1 MKLDKV
7 KQNAQ
12 MICDAIASVIDIDVT
27 IVDETLMRIAGTGRY
42 QTTIGEN
49 VSDHSAFS
57 YAIKTGSE
65 FIIENPGDHLACKLC
80 DCKNKCSEHAE
91 VCCPIKWDDQTIGV
105 IGLIAFEKHQRD
117 HIIENQANLLQF
129 LNRMAELIASKVN
142 EQEAIEEMALLAKEL
157 EIVVDAIETGFV
169 ATQNNG
175 KIIRANHKILK
186 MLDKTHIEHLN
197 EILDD
202 KEVLQILGSKK
213 ALFNMPYTFSIN
225 ERGLYDVSL
234 IQIGNEIKGYV
245 ITFRAMEDVINTVN
259 EVLLDVVTT
268 SFEKIIGKSEVLSQA
283 KEMAEKVA
291 KSTSTVLILGESGTG
306 KELFARA
313 IHHASHRQ
321 NKPFVA
327 INCAAIPEQL
337 LESELFG
344 YEEGAFTGAKKGGK
358 PGKFQLAN
366 KGTLF
371 LDEIGDMP
379 LHLQAKLLRV
389 LQESQVERIGG
400 KTPIPI
406 DVRIVAA
413 TNQDLEL
420 KVDEGAFRKDLFY
433 RLNVIP
439 IFVPPLRQ
447 RKVDIPELVWT
458 MVRRASKK
466 LNKTIGSI
474 EETCF
479 DLLKHYEWP
488 GNVRELENTIEYA
501 VNMCDDNTIRIHC
514 LPKKLQRTYYEDHLK
529 NVVDDYI
536 QPAGMLKD
544 DVIEGKT
551 GGTQDIDEPS
561 FERSSS
567 GSGLTSTPSSQ
578 AEAGLEIKTLAELE
592 KKAIKDALAY
602 YRPYKKATDKV
613 ACALGISRA
622 TLYRKISEYK
632 LDEES

>member
-7 KQNAQ
+7 IQNAQ

-27 IVDETLMRIAGTGRY
+27 IVDESLMRIAGTGRY
-42 QTTIGEN
+42 QESIGEN

-57 YAIKTGSE
+57 YAIKTGSD
-65 FIIENPGDHLACKLC
+65 FIIENPGDHLACKMC

-91 VCCPIKWDDQTIGV
+91 VCCPIKWENETIGV
-105 IGLIAFEKHQRD
+105 IGLIAFEREQRD
-117 HIIENQANLLQF
+117 HIIENQKNLLQF

-142 EQEAIEEMALLAKEL
+142 EQEAVEEMALLAKEL
-157 EIVVDAIETGFV
+157 EIVVDAIDTGFV
-169 ATQNNG
+169 AIRSDG
-175 KIIRANHKILK
+175 KVIRANQRISK
-186 MLDKTHIEHLN
+186 MAHRETIRSLEDLLEP
-197 EILDD
+197 
-202 KEVLQILGSKK
+202 KEVEIVLSSKQP
-213 ALFNMPYTFSIN
+213 LPNRSYSFSAN

-234 IQIGNEIKGYV
+234 IQIGAEIKGYV
-245 ITFRAMEDVINTVN
+245 ITFRAIEDVINTVN

-268 SFEKIIGKSEVLSQA
+268 KFEHIIGHSESLIQA
-283 KEMAEKVA
+283 KEMASRVA

-313 IHHASHRQ
+313 IHQASQRQ

-344 YEEGAFTGAKKGGK
+344 YEGGAFTGAKKGGK

-389 LQESQVERIGG
+389 LQENQVERLGG
-400 KTPIPI
+400 KTPIAI
-406 DVRIVAA
+406 DVRIIAA

-420 KVDEGAFRKDLFY
+420 KVEEGAFRKDLYY

-439 IFVPPLRQ
+439 ITVPPLRN
-447 RKVDIPELVWT
+447 RKEDIPELVWT

-466 LNKTIGSI
+466 LDKAIGSI

-479 DLLKHYEWP
+479 DLLNHYGWP

-501 VNMCDDNTIRIHC
+501 VNMCDDHTLRIQC
-514 LPKKLQRTYYEDHLK
+514 LPKKLQRLHYVESSDIESFGVAPQPEYS
-529 NVVDDYI
+529 NVE
-536 QPAGMLKD
+536 QMLPS
-544 DVIEGKT
+544 KT
-551 GGTQDIDEPS
+551 NLDEVE
-561 FERSSS
+561 F
-567 GSGLTSTPSSQ
+567 T
-578 AEAGLEIKTLAELE
+578 TLAEME
-592 KKAIKDALAY
+592 KKAIIAALEY
-602 YRPYKKATDKV
+602 YKPYKKSAEKV
-613 ACALGISRA
+613 AKALGISRA
-622 TLYRKISEYK
+622 TLYRKISAYK
-632 LDEES
+632 LDEA

>member
-7 KQNAQ
+7 IQNAQ

-42 QTTIGEN
+42 QESIGEN

-65 FIIENPGDHLACKLC
+65 FIIENPGDHLACKMC

-91 VCCPIKWDDQTIGV
+91 VCCPIKWENETIGV
-105 IGLIAFEKHQRD
+105 IGLIAFEKTQRD
-117 HIIENQANLLQF
+117 HIIENQKNLLQF

-142 EQEAIEEMALLAKEL
+142 EQEAVEEMALLAKEL
-157 EIVVDAIETGFV
+157 EIVVDAIDSGFI
-169 ATQNNG
+169 AIRNDG
-175 KIIRANHKILK
+175 KVIRANHKILK
-186 MLDKTHIEHLN
+186 MV
-197 EILDD
+197 D
-202 KEVLQILGSKK
+202 KERLESLSDLLDPKEVEIVLNAKR
-213 ALFNMPYTFSIN
+213 ALSNRSYRFNAE

-234 IQIGNEIKGYV
+234 IQIGAEIKGYV
-245 ITFRAMEDVINTVN
+245 ITFRTIEDVINTVN

-268 SFEKIIGKSEVLSQA
+268 RFEHIIGHSDALCQA
-283 KEMAEKVA
+283 KAMAGKVA
-291 KSTSTVLILGESGTG
+291 GSTSTVLILGESGTG

-313 IHHASHRQ
+313 IHQASQRQ
-321 NKPFVA
+321 KKPFVA
-327 INCAAIPEQL
+327 VNCAAIPEQL

-389 LQESQVERIGG
+389 LQENQVERLGG
-400 KTPIPI
+400 KTPIAI
-406 DVRIVAA
+406 DVRIIAA

-420 KVDEGAFRKDLFY
+420 KVDEGAFRKDLYY

-439 IFVPPLRQ
+439 ITVPPLRN
-447 RKVDIPELVWT
+447 RKEDIPELVWT
-458 MVRRASKK
+458 MVRRASQK
-466 LNKTIGSI
+466 LGKSIGSI

-479 DLLKHYEWP
+479 DHLNRYDWP

-501 VNMCDDNTIRIHC
+501 VNMCDDHTLRMQC
-514 LPKKLQRTYYEDHLK
+514 LPKKLQKKHDGE
-529 NVVDDYI
+529 
-536 QPAGMLKD
+536 MS
-544 DVIEGKT
+544 DVIQHRIESKVEQLEFEEAPLKASQKT
-551 GGTQDIDEPS
+551 V
-561 FERSSS
+561 FEF
-567 GSGLTSTPSSQ
+567 
-578 AEAGLEIKTLAELE
+578 ETLAELE
-592 KKAIKDALAY
+592 KRSIIAALEY
-602 YRPYKKATDKV
+602 YRPYKKSAEKAAKV
-613 ACALGISRA
+613 LGISRA
-622 TLYRKISEYK
+622 KLYRKIAEYK
-632 LDEES
+632 LNEANDDEK

>member
-7 KQNAQ
+7 IQNAQ

-42 QTTIGEN
+42 QESIGEN

-65 FIIENPGDHLACKLC
+65 FIIENPGDHLACKMC
-80 DCKNKCSEHAE
+80 DCKNKCNEHAE
-91 VCCPIKWDDQTIGV
+91 VCCPIKWENETIGV
-105 IGLIAFEKHQRD
+105 IGLIAFEKTQRD
-117 HIIENQANLLQF
+117 HIIENQKNLLQF

-142 EQEAIEEMALLAKEL
+142 EQEAVEAMALLAKEL
-157 EIVVDAIETGFV
+157 EIVVDAIDTGFV
-169 ATQNNG
+169 AVRNDG
-175 KIIRANHKILK
+175 KVIRANQKILK
-186 MLDKTHIEHLN
+186 MSDRKTIESLTALL
-197 EILDD
+197 EP
-202 KEVLQILGSKK
+202 KEVEIVLTSKQ
-213 ALFNMPYTFSIN
+213 ALSNRPYNFNVK

-234 IQIGNEIKGYV
+234 IQIGTEIKGYV

-268 SFEKIIGKSEVLSQA
+268 KFEHIIGKSDALTQA
-283 KEMAEKVA
+283 KSMASRVA

-313 IHHASHRQ
+313 IHQASQRQ

-389 LQESQVERIGG
+389 LQENQVERLGG

-420 KVDEGAFRKDLFY
+420 KVNEGAFRTDLYY

-439 IFVPPLRQ
+439 ITVPPLRS
-447 RKVDIPELVWT
+447 RKEDIPELVWT

-466 LNKTIGSI
+466 LDKAIGSI

-479 DLLKHYEWP
+479 DLLNHYDWP

-501 VNMCDDNTIRIHC
+501 VNMCDDHTLRIQC
-514 LPKKLQRTYYEDHLK
+514 LPKKLQKSYFEDRFDTKQNDLESEVEFSNFGQTPLK
-529 NVVDDYI
+529 QVPKN
-536 QPAGMLKD
+536 
-544 DVIEGKT
+544 E
-551 GGTQDIDEPS
+551 
-561 FERSSS
+561 FEF
-567 GSGLTSTPSSQ
+567 
-578 AEAGLEIKTLAELE
+578 ITLAELE
-592 KKAIKDALAY
+592 KKAILSALEY
-602 YRPYKKATDKV
+602 YKPYKKSAEKV
-613 ACALGISRA
+613 AKALGISRA

-632 LDEES
+632 LNEAYDDKK